1 MLTYSRYFY
10 FYLDLIFLIK
20 IISQKGVSLLNLNNE
35 EDAITTLDLALE
47 LNADSFDA
55 YNYKGIAYHNL
66 KNYEEA
72 IRMFDN
78 AIQINPKFVDAY
90 CFKGSNF
97 LLHLLFIKIVLT
109 SVCIINKAFHYI
121 T

>member
-1 MLTYSRYFY
+1 M
-10 FYLDLIFLIK
+10 
-20 IISQKGVSLLNLNNE
+20 SLLNLNNE
-35 EDAITTLDLALE
+35 EDAITTLNIAIE
-47 LNADSFDA
+47 LNEDSFDA
-55 YNYKGIAYHNL
+55 HNYKGIAYHNL

-97 LLHLLFIKIVLT
+97 FLH
-109 SVCIINKAFHYI
+109 
-121 T
+121 